1 MAADKTVVSAGHAAL
16 SANTEYTMNLTGAG
30 RYVDIVAHT
39 TGSNDDIYFDVAPS
53 EAGLSSIT
61 LLGDEMQV
69 IHASERIRIPVPKD
83 TWIRFETS
91 HAGQTVSVV
100 KVNTLF

>member
-30 RYVDIVAHT
+30 RYVDLICHSSGA
-39 TGSNDDIYFDVAPS
+39 NDDVFFDVASS
-53 EAGLSSIT
+53 EAGLSAIT
-61 LLGDEMQV
+61 LSGDDMQV
-69 IHASERIRIPVPKD
+69 VHASERIRIPVPKN

-91 HAGQTVSVV
+91 SGSVEISVV
-100 KVNTLF
+100 KVNTLY

>member
-16 SANTEYTMNLTGAG
+16 TANTEYTMNLTGAG

-39 TGSNDDIYFDVAPS
+39 TGANDDIYFDIASS
-53 EAGLSSIT
+53 EAGLSAIT
-61 LLGDEMQV
+61 PLGDDMQV
-69 IHASERIRIPVPKD
+69 IHASERIRVPVPKD
-83 TWIRFETS
+83 TWIRFEKTHS
-91 HAGQTVSVV
+91 GQTVSVV